1 MHVVTHAACQLQLW
15 WVSAFAVTMTSNV
28 NYKDGRHHSYCCRQ
42 SCCSLIRNGLPTL
55 LVRRLMQGLSF
66 LGCGLSVL
74 PLALNPN
81 IGLMPA
87 VWCLTAN
94 LTCYSLSY
102 GGFQSYLQDVAG
114 KDAGVVQGLTNSAS
128 TIMGIF
134 GSLLT
139 GWVVE
144 ATGT

>member
-1 MHVVTHAACQLQLW
+1 
-15 WVSAFAVTMTSNV
+15 
-28 NYKDGRHHSYCCRQ
+28 
-42 SCCSLIRNGLPTL
+42 
-55 LVRRLMQGLSF
+55 MQGLSF

-87 VWCLTAN
+87 VYCLTAN
-94 LTCYSLSY
+94 LVCYSLSY
-102 GGFQSYLQDVAG
+102 GGFQSYLQETAG
-114 KDAGVVQGLTNSAS
+114 KHAGIVQGLTNSAS
-128 TIMGIF
+128 IVMGIF

-144 ATGT
+144 VSGTYSAVFWLLGFVYVSAAAVWCLCTSTHKLQTAGNPSDSARP